1 MTDKAETLIELAR
14 RDIAAAKMLSPTDAG
29 NAAFHLQQAAV
40 KLAKAVL
47 EIEGIP
53 SGITH
58 QVGALAEML
67 PADHVFR
74 PDLAAFDRFSS
85 FATATRY
92 PRPGGGLP
100 REPDRKLLT
109 DGIRDVASLIDE
121 IDDYRREKGVSP
133 GPR

>member
-1 MTDKAETLIELAR
+1 MSDKAETFIELAR
-14 RDIAAAKMLSPTDAG
+14 RDLAAATTLSKTDLG
-29 NAAFHLQQAAV
+29 NAAFHLQQAAE

-47 EIEGIP
+47 EIEGIA

-58 QVGALAEML
+58 QIGSLAAML

-100 REPDRKLLT
+100 REPDGGLLAA
-109 DGIRDVASLIDE
+109 GIRDVAVLADE
-121 IDDYRREKGVSP
+121 IDSYRREHGAPSP
-133 GPR
+133 R